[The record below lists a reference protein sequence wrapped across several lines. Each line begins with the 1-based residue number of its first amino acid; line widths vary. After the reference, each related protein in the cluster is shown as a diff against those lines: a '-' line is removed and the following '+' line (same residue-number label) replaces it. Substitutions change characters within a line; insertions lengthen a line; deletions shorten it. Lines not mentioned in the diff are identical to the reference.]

1 MLMHDSKAGPET
13 TPRVIVQRA
22 GGCEVLPRGVGWV
35 GALDSFH
42 TVAAIISAMA
52 ILIPE
57 ELISE
62 SAEPACWVCC
72 PARRVPFPCYVCAS
86 ALSRSAAARVEY
98 SSFS

>member
-42 TVAAIISAMA
+42 TVSAMA
-52 ILIPE
+52 ILK
-57 ELISE
+57 S
-62 SAEPACWVCC
+62 
-72 PARRVPFPCYVCAS
+72 
-86 ALSRSAAARVEY
+86 
-98 SSFS
+98 